1 MRAFGFDASRSQP
14 KRVYERSAGVARTQ
28 GVPRPETVG
37 QPVAFGSPAVTFAR
51 AWANPPRPHAD
62 DVSGGTPALRAQPS
76 PAVVKPRAHPHV
88 WHPMLVRNLPS
99 PSPPAARHAVSRW
112 PSFLRRR
119 LRSPGH
125 TTLLLFVALASILC
139 LRAPAADLPPA
150 AAPEAREF
158 FEKKIRPVL
167 VEHCYECH
175 SATTT
180 KKLGAGL
187 RLDSRAALLK
197 GGESGPALVPGK
209 PEESLLIRAV
219 RYADKE
225 FQMPPKYQL
234 RAAQIADLTAW
245 VKMGAPDPRTATL
258 ADAAPPQPKTIDLA
272 AGRQFWAFQPIQN
285 PPPPKV
291 RDAHWP
297 RTALDQFILADLEA
311 KGLAPAPPADKRT
324 LLRRATFDLIGLP
337 PTPAEAQ
344 AFLADTAPQAFARVV
359 ERLLASPHYGERWG
373 RHWLDVARYTDSNG
387 LDENLAYANAYRYR
401 DYVIRAFNAD
411 KPYDRFL
418 HEQLAGD
425 LLPENPAATETEKF
439 DPLIATGFLALGGK
453 MLAEDDPLKMEM
465 DIIDEQVDTTS
476 RALLGLTMGCA
487 RCHDHKFDP
496 IPTEDYYSLTG
507 IFKSTKTMENFR
519 VVAVWHEHKL
529 ATPEALALNKAH
541 DDLIARKTA
550 EVQQRTVAAQQEFLD
565 RERPKAAQYLLAA
578 AQSVSHAEAPR
589 RVPPPA
595 PLKPTMVLDAKAAPP
610 GALLI
615 EAENFTRGTFLKRGP
630 VILNKGGE
638 DYFNEAEYD
647 FEITN
652 ADNHQLELLY
662 TSTGGRFF
670 RLFLD
675 GELLN
680 AKAVTGDTGGFA
692 DNLVRWFA
700 EDIVALK
707 KGRHTLRI
715 EQTGPTPHLDQ
726 IAFVPTAA
734 PATIALPEPK
744 PGFKSPQQLARE
756 HKLNEPILQRWIA
769 WLREQKPAADSVWF
783 PALQLHATAPATV
796 GQASSLPVRAASV
809 PPVPTADVR
818 PGGNRNSGLG
828 SPENRQARMPAAHAP
843 PSVPQAS
850 SPASSGGVSPPVPI
864 PSAPHALFTAAD
876 LANAAT
882 LTTRYTALFADAATA
897 QPATNG
903 AQRLDIGM
911 SSYFA
916 ALAPLRAALR
926 DLQGPF
932 QVPPKPERFYTDAAK
947 ADLKR
952 LEKEQKDLETKRPAL
967 PAAMGVR
974 EGNIMN
980 LKVHLRGNYLTQ
992 GAETPRRFPRVLA
1005 GDHPPVIDSTR
1016 SGRLEFARW
1025 LTQPEHPLTARVM
1038 VNRLWH
1044 WHFGAG
1050 IVRSTDNFGRL
1061 GDRPT
1066 HPALLD
1072 HLAREFMRQGWS
1084 LKAMHRLLMLSSTY
1098 QMSTTTSPAT
1108 LAADPENKLFSR
1120 FNRRRL
1126 EAEEVRDAILVM
1138 GGTLAPQFGG
1148 QLMTFKNRQYVTGV
1162 AGVGAQAANYDTPR
1176 RSVYLPVLRS
1186 AVYDVMQA
1194 FDFGDPSVINGERS
1208 STTVAPQ
1215 ALFMMNHKLVATS
1228 ATRLADSLL
1237 AAAELADTER
1247 IHRAYEQTVSRPPTA
1262 AETTRLLAFLRQ
1274 AEAQLGPEPTAPEAR
1289 RRLLWRSLCRVLM
1302 AANEFVYLE

>member
-1 MRAFGFDASRSQP
+1 MFVQKLPRPRPAAARSASRP
-14 KRVYERSAGVARTQ
+14 
-28 GVPRPETVG
+28 VPST
-37 QPVAFGSPAVTFAR
+37 
-51 AWANPPRPHAD
+51 PPRPLNSPPFTRLLLLALLPICL
-62 DVSGGTPALRAQPS
+62 GLRA
-76 PAVVKPRAHPHV
+76 RA
-88 WHPMLVRNLPS
+88 
-99 PSPPAARHAVSRW
+99 AD
-112 PSFLRRR
+112 
-119 LRSPGH
+119 
-125 TTLLLFVALASILC
+125 
-139 LRAPAADLPPA
+139 APAAPT
-150 AAPEAREF
+150 PEALEF
-158 FEKKIRPVL
+158 FEKKIRPLL

-175 SATTT
+175 SATAT

-209 PEESLLIRAV
+209 PDESLLIRAV

-234 RAAQIADLTAW
+234 RAAQIADLAAW
-245 VKMGAPDPRTATL
+245 VKMGAPDPRTAPL
-258 ADAAPPQPKTIDLA
+258 ADAALPKAKTIDLA

-291 RDAHWP
+291 RDPQWP
-297 RTALDQFILADLEA
+297 KNAVDHFILADLEA
-311 KGLAPAPPADKRT
+311 KGLTPAPPADKRT
-324 LLRRATFDLIGLP
+324 LIRRATFDLLGLP
-337 PTPAEAQ
+337 PTPAEVQ
-344 AFLADTAPQAFARVV
+344 AFLADASPQAFARVI

-425 LLPENPAATETEKF
+425 LLPENSAATEAEKF

-476 RALLGLTMGCA
+476 RAILGLTMGCA

-496 IPTEDYYSLTG
+496 LPTEDYYSLTG

-541 DDLIARKTA
+541 DELLARKTT
-550 EVQQRTVAAQQEFLD
+550 EVQQRTTAAQQEFLD
-565 RERPKAAQYLLAA
+565 RERLKAAHYLLAA
-578 AQSVSHAEAPR
+578 AQSVSHSEAPR

-595 PLKPTMVLDAKAAPP
+595 PLQPLMALDAKAAPP

-647 FEITN
+647 FEIASTG
-652 ADNHQLELLY
+652 NHQLDLLY

-670 RLFLD
+670 RVFLD

-700 EDIVALK
+700 EDIVTLK
-707 KGRHTLRI
+707 KGRHTLRF

-726 IAFVPTAA
+726 LALVPTTA
-734 PATIALPEPK
+734 PATVVLPEPK
-744 PGFKSPQQLARE
+744 PGFKSPAQLARE
-756 HKLNEPILQRWIA
+756 FKLNEAILQRWIT
-769 WLREQKPAADSVWF
+769 WLREQKPAADSLWL
-783 PALQLHATAPATV
+783 PALKLPAAPPATV

-828 SPENRQARMPAAHAP
+828 SPENRQARMPAPHAP
-843 PSVPQAS
+843 PPVPQAS
-850 SPASSGGVSPPVPI
+850 PPASSGSVSPPVPI
-864 PSAPHALFTAAD
+864 PAATHALFTAAD
-876 LANAAT
+876 LANPT
-882 LTTRYTALFADAATA
+882 SLTARYTALFAEAATA

-926 DLQGPF
+926 NPNGPF
-932 QVPPKPERFYTDAAK
+932 QVPPKPERFYTDTAK

-952 LEKEQKDLETKRPAL
+952 LDKEQKDLEAKRPAL

-1005 GDHPPVIDSTR
+1005 GDNPPVIDSTR

-1025 LTQPEHPLTARVM
+1025 LTQPDHPLTARVM
-1038 VNRLWH
+1038 VNRIWH

-1072 HLAREFMRQGWS
+1072 FLAREFMRQGWS
-1084 LKAMHRLLMLSSTY
+1084 LKAMHRQLMLSSTY

-1120 FNRRRL
+1120 CNRRRL

-1138 GGTLAPQFGG
+1138 GGALEPQFGG

-1228 ATRLADSLL
+1228 ATRLAESLL
-1237 AAAELADTER
+1237 AATELDDAGR
-1247 IHRAYEQTVSRPPTA
+1247 IRRAYEQTVSRPPTA
-1262 AETTRLLAFLRQ
+1262 AETQRLLAFL
-1274 AEAQLGPEPTAPEAR
+1274 AHADTHLGPEPTAPAER
-1289 RRLLWRSLCRVLM
+1289 RRLLWRSLCRVLL

>member
-1 MRAFGFDASRSQP
+1 MFVRKLPRHRRAT
-14 KRVYERSAGVARTQ
+14 ARLLLL
-28 GVPRPETVG
+28 
-37 QPVAFGSPAVTFAR
+37 
-51 AWANPPRPHAD
+51 
-62 DVSGGTPALRAQPS
+62 AL
-76 PAVVKPRAHPHV
+76 
-88 WHPMLVRNLPS
+88 LLPC
-99 PSPPAARHAVSRW
+99 
-112 PSFLRRR
+112 LG
-119 LRSPGH
+119 LRSPAAAA
-125 TTLLLFVALASILC
+125 TL
-139 LRAPAADLPPA
+139 APAPA
-150 AAPEAREF
+150 PAPTPDALEF
-158 FEKKIRPVL
+158 FEKKIRPLL

-209 PEESLLIRAV
+209 PDESLLIRAV

-225 FQMPPKYQL
+225 FQTPPKYQL

-245 VKMGAPDPRTATL
+245 VKMGAPDPRTAPL
-258 ADAAPPQPKTIDLA
+258 AEAATPKAKTIDLA

-285 PPPPKV
+285 PPPARV

-297 RTALDQFILADLEA
+297 RSALDQFILADLEA

-324 LLRRATFDLIGLP
+324 LIRRATFDLTGLP
-337 PTPAEAQ
+337 PTPAEVQ
-344 AFLADTAPQAFARVV
+344 DFLADTSPQAFARVV

-425 LLPENPAATETEKF
+425 LLPENPAATEAEKF

-541 DDLIARKTA
+541 DELLARKTT
-550 EVQQRTVAAQQEFLD
+550 ETQQRTTAAQQEFLD
-565 RERPKAAQYLLAA
+565 RERAKAAHYLLAA
-578 AQSVSHAEAPR
+578 AQSVSHAEVPR

-595 PLKPTMVLDAKAAPP
+595 PLKPIMALDAKAAPP

-647 FEITN
+647 FEITT
-652 ADNHQLELLY
+652 AGNHQLDLLY

-670 RLFLD
+670 RLFVD

-700 EDIVALK
+700 EDVVALK
-707 KGRHTLRI
+707 KGKHTLRI
-715 EQTGPTPHLDQ
+715 EQTGPTPHLDR
-726 IAFVPTAA
+726 IAFVPTSA
-734 PATIALPEPK
+734 PATIVLPEPK
-744 PGFKSPQQLARE
+744 PGFKTPQQLARE

-769 WLREQKPAADSVWF
+769 WLREQKPAADSIWQ
-783 PALQLHATAPATV
+783 PALKLHGAAPA
-796 GQASSLPVRAASV
+796 AL
-809 PPVPTADVR
+809 
-818 PGGNRNSGLG
+818 
-828 SPENRQARMPAAHAP
+828 
-843 PSVPQAS
+843 VPQAS
-850 SPASSGGVSPPVPI
+850 PPASSGGVSPPVPI
-864 PSAPHALFTAAD
+864 PAATHALFSAAD
-876 LANAAT
+876 LANAAA
-882 LTTRYTALFADAATA
+882 LTARYAALFAEAAS
-897 QPATNG
+897 TN
-903 AQRLDIGM
+903 APTP
-911 SSYFA
+911 

-926 DLQGPF
+926 HPKGPF
-932 QVPPKPERFYTDAAK
+932 QVPPQPERFYTDAAK

-1005 GDHPPVIDSTR
+1005 GDNPPVIDATR

-1025 LTQPEHPLTARVM
+1025 LTQPDHPLTARVM
-1038 VNRLWH
+1038 VNRIWH

-1072 HLAREFMRQGWS
+1072 FLAREFMRQGWS
-1084 LKAMHRLLMLSSTY
+1084 LKAMHRQLMLSSTY

-1126 EAEEVRDAILVM
+1126 EAEEVRDAILVV
-1138 GGTLAPQFGG
+1138 GGALEPQFGG

-1215 ALFMMNHKLVATS
+1215 ALFMMNHKLVANS
-1228 ATRLADSLL
+1228 ATHLAESLL
-1237 AAAELADTER
+1237 AASELDDTER
-1247 IHRAYEQTVSRPPTA
+1247 IQRAYEQTVSRPPTA
-1262 AETTRLLAFLRQ
+1262 AETARLIAFLQ
-1274 AEAQLGPEPTAPEAR
+1274 YAETQLGPEPTAPDAR